1 MLVLSRQLNE
11 DLVFGEGPKAVR
23 VRIVD
28 IRRGKVRLGV
38 IAPDDVR
45 VDRAEV
51 RERREAD
58 CHANRT
64 RELCAG
70 EGLA

>member
-28 IRRGKVRLGV
+28 IRGGKVRLGV
-38 IAPDDVR
+38 IAPADVR

-51 RERREAD
+51 REAGQGV
-58 CHANRT
+58 NRT
-64 RELCAG
+64 RELCAR